1 MKKPTLAAVAFHEYF
16 KFYLKLLSELR
27 FVATTVLGGALVI
40 KVGSTGQTS
49 NANVSQDMTDR
60 FVRTLFL
67 PVSLA
72 EEMAQ

>member
-27 FVATTVLGGALVI
+27 FVVTTVLGEAFVI
-40 KVGSTGQTS
+40 KLVRTRQNS